1 MTPRQPPAAFAGR
14 VPNPARPWN
23 PGAEEDEQ
31 DSNVQSLLTGR
42 LFLLAGRADIGSWNR
57 VAPDGDGGMAKIEQ
71 LKCKEC
77 GRTYRAAPIYVC
89 DFCFAPLEPL
99 YDYETIA
106 KTFRRDV
113 IEAGPLSIWRY
124 AGLLPVDEATP
135 RVDIGAGMTP
145 LLKADRLGEALG
157 LPNLYIK
164 NDSAN
169 PTHSFKDR
177 VVSVALT
184 VARQMGF
191 DTVACASTGN
201 LANAVGAH
209 AAKSGMRSFVFIPA
223 DLEAGKV
230 ITTAIY
236 GGHMVAVRGNY
247 DEVNR
252 LCSEIAQKG
261 EWGFV
266 NVNLRPFYSEG
277 SKTLAFELAEQL
289 GWKAPDHVVVPVA
302 SGSLLTKIQK
312 GLTELEMMGLIE
324 SRQTKIHA
332 AQAEG
337 CNPVVA
343 ALKANTDNIRPV
355 RPQTIAKSLAIGDP
369 ADGYYA
375 VKTVRETGGRGED
388 VSDEEIVEGIRLLA
402 STEGVFTE
410 TAGGVTVAS
419 LKKLAAAGAFKAG
432 GSVVALITGMGLK
445 TAEALTGRVGPSFEI
460 PPDLEQFQKELAK
473 RSL

>member
-1 MTPRQPPAAFAGR
+1 M
-14 VPNPARPWN
+14 ARI
-23 PGAEEDEQ
+23 EE
-31 DSNVQSLLTGR
+31 
-42 LFLLAGRADIGSWNR
+42 
-57 VAPDGDGGMAKIEQ
+57 

-77 GRTYRAAPIYVC
+77 GRTYEAAPIYVC
-89 DFCFAPLEPL
+89 DFCFAPLEPV
-99 YDYETIA
+99 YDYDLIG
-106 KTFRRDV
+106 KTFNRAT
-113 IEAGPLSIWRY
+113 IEAGPASIWRY
-124 AGLLPVDEATP
+124 SGLLPVDEATP
-135 RVDIGAGMTP
+135 RVDIGAGFTP

-157 LPNLYIK
+157 IKNLYIK

-191 DTVACASTGN
+191 STVACASTGN

-209 AAKSGMRSFVFIPA
+209 AAKAGMRSFVFIPA
-223 DLEAGKV
+223 DLESGKI
-230 ITTAIY
+230 ITTAVY
-236 GGHMVAVRGNY
+236 GGHLVAVKGNY

-261 EWGFV
+261 DWAFV

-289 GWKAPDHVVVPVA
+289 DWAAPGHVVVPVA
-302 SGSLLTKIQK
+302 SGSLLTKIEK
-312 GLTELEMMGLIE
+312 GLNELEVLGMIPTPKT
-324 SRQTKIHA
+324 RIHA

-343 ALKANTDNIRPV
+343 ALKEGVDHIRPV
-355 RPQTIAKSLAIGDP
+355 KPNTIAKSLAIGNP

-375 VKTVRETGGRGED
+375 VKAVNETGGSAED
-388 VSDEEIVEGIRLLA
+388 VNDDEIVEGIRLLA
-402 STEGVFTE
+402 STEGIFTE
-410 TAGGVTVAS
+410 TAGGVTVAAMR
-419 LKKLAAAGAFKAG
+419 KMAEG
-432 GSVVALITGMGLK
+432 GVFADGESVVALITGMGLK

-460 PPDLEQFQKELAK
+460 PPDIEAFEREVAL